1 MAVLSP
7 NIVSSAVFG
16 VRNYNKGND
25 GHVVRYAVAAGQAK
39 KVIDYVSQLDNVV
52 GKTTKTATQA
62 FGIASKESIFLEG
75 CGNVAKFSSSH
86 INPLIVASALLDV
99 ATSENKTETAVVSAS
114 SLGTM
119 FACESFMKKH
129 LKDIPKLK
137 CFEGITN
144 AVTKA
149 TKGTKYG
156 KFIAPVLEGLTFVV
170 GSCTAYSVGQKFGN
184 MLVGKSDNTTS
195 ETKQNTQPKFF

>member
-52 GKTTKTATQA
+52 GQTAKTATQA
-62 FGIASKESIFLEG
+62 LGAVSKESIFLEG

-86 INPLIVASALLDV
+86 INPLIIASAIVDI
-99 ATSENKTETAVVSAS
+99 ANSENKAETAVVSAT
-114 SLGTM
+114 SLGAM
-119 FACESFMKKH
+119 FACEKFMKQH
-129 LKDIPKLK
+129 LKDIPKLE
-137 CFEGITN
+137 CFKGIAKAITN
-144 AVTKA
+144 A

-156 KFIAPVLEGLTFVV
+156 KYVGPVLEGLAFVV
-170 GSCTAYSVGQKFGN
+170 GSCTAYSIGEKFGKT
-184 MLVGKSDNTTS
+184 LIGKSDNS
-195 ETKQNTQPKFF
+195 VQVQNSQPKLF

>member
-1 MAVLSP
+1 MTALSP
-7 NIVSSAVFG
+7 SIVSSAVFG

-52 GKTTKTATQA
+52 GKTTKTATEA
-62 FGIASKESIFLEG
+62 FGVASKGSIFLEG
-75 CGNVAKFSSSH
+75 CGNVAKFSSTH
-86 INPLIVASALLDV
+86 INPLIVASAIVDV
-99 ATSENKTETAVVSAS
+99 ANSENKTETAVVSAT

-119 FACESFMKKH
+119 FACEKFMKKH

-137 CFEGITN
+137 CFEKITEI
-144 AVTKA
+144 VTKA

-156 KFIAPVLEGLTFVV
+156 KYVAPVLEGLAFVV
-170 GSCTAYSVGQKFGN
+170 GSCTAYSVGEKFGK
-184 MLVGKSDNTTS
+184 MLIGKSD
-195 ETKQNTQPKFF
+195 TKESPQTQGGTQKLF